1 MSDEQ
6 VAVVPPYTVERKDR
20 SQTFS
25 CFIIRRDD
33 EHVGTLLIANT
44 LPFEGV
50 IAQACG
56 HVFAEMEQ
64 RIREDRP

>member
-1 MSDEQ
+1 MSGPE
-6 VAVVPPYTVERKDR
+6 YTVERKDR

-50 IAQACG
+50 IADRTAK
-56 HVFAEMEQ
+56 VFAVAETL
-64 RIREDRP
+64 IREDEL